1 MDGKRRCT
9 CMRCRFSGLL
19 GPVMLVTIGGL
30 FLVQQFTVY
39 RFGELWPVIL
49 IVLGLWKILQY
60 MMPTEGHA
68 GPGPSCC

>member
-1 MDGKRRCT
+1 
-9 CMRCRFSGLL
+9 MRCRFSGLL

>member
-1 MDGKRRCT
+1 
-9 CMRCRFSGLL
+9 LL
-19 GPVMLVTIGGL
+19 GPVMLVTVGGL